1 MGNLKVALLLEMPTE
16 MVVLV
21 AREDLIEPRIQGHL
35 EQNAYMESEQM
46 LPLVEDQRMVE
57 DLVVHW
63 LLEENVVHQGS
74 CSERML
80 EGHYSMYHSE
90 HLVEACLGYYQ
101 KGEML
106 HLDVHQVEVH
116 QGEAQLNYWTNL
128 RK

>member
-1 MGNLKVALLLEMPTE
+1 MGNLKVAVLLELPME
-16 MVVLV
+16 MVVLL
-21 AREDLIEPRIQGHL
+21 AREGLMEAKIQGHL
-35 EQNAYMESEQM
+35 EQNAYMEFEQM
-46 LPLVEDQRMVE
+46 LPLVE